1 MRLRLASTLLLASAA
16 GVCAAD
22 ALTDIG
28 FRALQT
34 ELGSALAKGTNIT
47 ITQVEA
53 NSGPDISS
61 PLYRADPST
70 PGFSN
75 LIFNDRSAG
84 TNPGFSGH
92 ATGVAQALAS
102 DSFMTSGV
110 PAIDSYE
117 VNSWLNQVLYGNGAN
132 FSRPITSGGTLAN
145 HSWAGTAG
153 SPTSAADIF
162 SRLDWV
168 IDQSNFIQVVGVIG
182 NGNNL
187 LGFGYN
193 TINVGATPT
202 PNSGFTTALDS
213 FYGAGR
219 TLPHLVG
226 PWPNVSGATPLVT
239 SAVALLEDSA
249 PGYTLRPEVV
259 KALLMAGADRQTRNT
274 TGSALV
280 AYQPDSTNGLDRR
293 YGAGQLNVYNSVKIF
308 STGERPS
315 VEDGGTLSAN
325 TGYHLDAAFGGTSG
339 SNRTATYAMGTLS
352 STGSLMA
359 TLVWHPKIF
368 DASGA
373 FAPTRSLNNLDLELI
388 DTTGGGGTVVASS
401 KSTIENTENIRIK
414 VSRGRS
420 YSLRVSTLDASNF
433 SVRYAIAWREEL
445 DQDGDGLPDRFE
457 TGTCPSATDADSDDD
472 GITDG
477 VEDANANGLVD
488 AGETAPCEADTDG
501 DGVSDG
507 VEKSVTSG
515 VADPDGSGPLTGTD
529 PLLFTPDADPAS
541 QTDPTLADTDG
552 DGYSDG
558 QEDLNRDGGIA
569 PGESDPG
576 SASSIPGPAV
586 TRQVP
591 LPPLA
596 LVALG
601 VWLAHSGR
609 RRRKGANASTRR
621 LH

>member
-1 MRLRLASTLLLASAA
+1 
-16 GVCAAD
+16 
-22 ALTDIG
+22 
-28 FRALQT
+28 
-34 ELGSALAKGTNIT
+34 
-47 ITQVEA
+47 
-53 NSGPDISS
+53 
-61 PLYRADPST
+61 
-70 PGFSN
+70 
-75 LIFNDRSAG
+75 
-84 TNPGFSGH
+84 
-92 ATGVAQALAS
+92 
-102 DSFMTSGV
+102 
-110 PAIDSYE
+110 
-117 VNSWLNQVLYGNGAN
+117 
-132 FSRPITSGGTLAN
+132 
-145 HSWAGTAG
+145 
-153 SPTSAADIF
+153 
-162 SRLDWV
+162 
-168 IDQSNFIQVVGVIG
+168 
-182 NGNNL
+182 
-187 LGFGYN
+187 
-193 TINVGATPT
+193 
-202 PNSGFTTALDS
+202 
-213 FYGAGR
+213 
-219 TLPHLVG
+219 
-226 PWPNVSGATPLVT
+226 
-239 SAVALLEDSA
+239 
-249 PGYTLRPEVV
+249 
-259 KALLMAGADRQTRNT
+259 
-274 TGSALV
+274 
-280 AYQPDSTNGLDRR
+280 
-293 YGAGQLNVYNSVKIF
+293 
-308 STGERPS
+308 
-315 VEDGGTLSAN
+315 
-325 TGYHLDAAFGGTSG
+325 
-339 SNRTATYAMGTLS
+339 
-352 STGSLMA
+352 MA

-401 KSTIENTENIRIK
+401 KSTIENTENIRMK

-529 PLLFTPDADPAS
+529 PLLFTPDADPGS